1 MKKHYIILLT
11 IFGLTFSYAQEI
23 QFQREQFRDQL
34 LKRYETQKIRTERI
48 NSDLNYPKT
57 YSFNG
62 AKAELQYFT
71 EENIPIYYTTYN
83 TGAAVTTRANK
94 LYLGG
99 GLGLN
104 IQGQGMLVGVWDHG
118 GARTTHVDFEGRV
131 TQGDGGNVE
140 DHSTHVTGTIV
151 GNGPAFMYRGIAFE
165 AEAIVYNW
173 TDDLIEMQNELNAQ
187 DYFLLSNHSYGY
199 SVFNSSGQMTLPLYY
214 FGAYLQKSRDV
225 DNLTYLYKDKCY
237 LPVIAAGNDRSQQ
250 SQINNKGG
258 YDLLTGASTSKNS
271 IVVGSVSEV
280 SNYTAPSNVILATY
294 SNYGPTDDLRI
305 KPDLVAK
312 GQSVNSML
320 SEDDTDRGP
329 LSGTSMATPGVTG
342 TLLLLQQYYH
352 ELNNSFMKAATLKG
366 LALHTT
372 DEAGPAMG
380 PDPRYGW
387 GLLNAEKAANAIT
400 YAYVNNTI
408 QETTLN
414 DQEQITIDVV
424 ALGGG
429 IPLEVSI
436 SWTDIPGEVSTGV
449 DDDPTPA
456 LVNDLDIRVIK
467 DDNTYYPWKLV
478 PDNFLIYVAQQ
489 ADNTV
494 DPFEKVQINDASGV
508 YQIVISHKG
517 TLTNDAQDFSLIVTG
532 AEEINLSTSNNQ
544 SIAGNIKIYPNP
556 TSDFL
561 YFISSESN
569 ISVDK
574 VEIYDTIG
582 KRVFASELNNN
593 SIDISNLTPGVYMV
607 KIYSEDGGYV
617 TKKIIKK

>member
-1 MKKHYIILLT
+1 
-11 IFGLTFSYAQEI
+11 
-23 QFQREQFRDQL
+23 
-34 LKRYETQKIRTERI
+34 
-48 NSDLNYPKT
+48 
-57 YSFNG
+57 
-62 AKAELQYFT
+62 
-71 EENIPIYYTTYN
+71 
-83 TGAAVTTRANK
+83 
-94 LYLGG
+94 
-99 GLGLN
+99 
-104 IQGQGMLVGVWDHG
+104 
-118 GARTTHVDFEGRV
+118 
-131 TQGDGGNVE
+131 
-140 DHSTHVTGTIV
+140 
-151 GNGPAFMYRGIAFE
+151 
-165 AEAIVYNW
+165 
-173 TDDLIEMQNELNAQ
+173 
-187 DYFLLSNHSYGY
+187 
-199 SVFNSSGQMTLPLYY
+199 
-214 FGAYLQKSRDV
+214 
-225 DNLTYLYKDKCY
+225 
-237 LPVIAAGNDRSQQ
+237 
-250 SQINNKGG
+250 
-258 YDLLTGASTSKNS
+258 
-271 IVVGSVSEV
+271 
-280 SNYTAPSNVILATY
+280 
-294 SNYGPTDDLRI
+294 LRI

-478 PDNFLIYVAQQ
+478 PDNFIIYVAQQ